1 MEDVIVDNIVACTI
15 QDYYEL
21 LGSIGHLNPNEG
33 KSIFIVLMMTDYI
46 DNYNQILADKE
57 LECLEKI
64 RMKAIQDSCILSR
77 KVLC

>member
-1 MEDVIVDNIVACTI
+1 MEDVVVDNIIACAI

-21 LGSIGHLNPNEG
+21 LGSLGRLSPKEG
-33 KSIFIVLMMTDYI
+33 KNIFITLMMTDYI
-46 DNYNQILADKE
+46 DNYNQILTDKE